1 MLEQSHVARERVVPY
16 FTADVLLGFLGGLLG
31 ARVPALHQVD
41 LSQGDV
47 VLHFFLQV
55 VIIVQVVL
63 AVQLHQRLPPVHRL
77 QLAPDIQAALIFGLA
92 VGLLPEGLGAIAGL
106 EDVELVGEGLD
117 LVLDEPL
124 YLAAQLISFFYSFS
138 FHH

>member
-1 MLEQSHVARERVVPY
+1 M
-16 FTADVLLGFLGGLLG
+16 VLN
-31 ARVPALHQVD
+31 
-41 LSQGDV
+41 
-47 VLHFFLQV
+47 FFLQV

-63 AVQLHQRLPPVHRL
+63 AAQLHQRLPPVHRL
-77 QLAPDIQAALIFGLA
+77 QLIPDIQGALIFGLA